1 MMRTNMIKRIATRT
15 GSGSGG
21 CVRAFRGAPAAI
33 GTATVITVSLIVAG
47 IIAASFGRSEAAEAT
62 TAVALAQP
70 PIVLAGRWSGRYYG
84 YGRHESRTDC
94 ADTGCTL
101 TYDIVACKDGWC
113 GIAVKDD
120 KTCGPV
126 GVRLT
131 ADEAKEGGSAF
142 KGKLELAKGS
152 APYTVEAWYRSEEGG
167 ASNLHFLG
175 DTGPELLLMRRS
187 FPFEADLARTGDATC
202 TLDKATS

>member
-1 MMRTNMIKRIATRT
+1 MINRIAIRT
-15 GSGSGG
+15 GSQNGG
-21 CVRAFRGAPAAI
+21 CARARGAPVAMGAAN
-33 GTATVITVSLIVAG
+33 VIAVSLILAA
-47 IIAASFGRSEAAEAT
+47 IIAASFGRSEAADAT
-62 TAVALAQP
+62 TQVAPVAP
-70 PIVLAGRWSGRYYG
+70 AKIVLAGRWSGRYYG
-84 YGRHESRTDC
+84 YGRHESRADC
-94 ADTGCTL
+94 AETGCTL
-101 TYDIVACKDGWC
+101 TYDIVACNDGWC

-131 ADEAKEGGSAF
+131 TDEAKKGASAF

-152 APYTVEAWYRSEEGG
+152 APYTVEAWYRAEEGG
-167 ASNLHFLG
+167 ATSLHFLG

-187 FPFEADLARTGDATC
+187 FPFEANLARTGEANC

>member
-1 MMRTNMIKRIATRT
+1 
-15 GSGSGG
+15 
-21 CVRAFRGAPAAI
+21 VRP
-33 GTATVITVSLIVAG
+33 T
-47 IIAASFGRSEAAEAT
+47 
-62 TAVALAQP
+62 
-70 PIVLAGRWSGRYYG
+70 IVLAGRWSGRYYG
-84 YGRHESRTDC
+84 YGRQGSRTDC

-101 TYDIVACKDGWC
+101 TYDIVACRDGWC

-120 KTCGPV
+120 KTCGSV
-126 GVRLT
+126 GVRLS
-131 ADEAKEGGSAF
+131 ADAAKEGSDAF

-152 APYTVEAWYRSEEGG
+152 APYTVEAWYRAEEG

-202 TLDKATS
+202 TLDKATSEAIIVIPDDRRRSQRSIRDPGPNSVVVTSGARLVASLWPG